1 MRGIFWPSCKKRS
14 ISYNDWVL
22 WEDVM
27 KVESFFESGRRDH
40 WKEAILQSEWSAAP
54 FLCRLIDEGRFFET
68 LGEHS
73 KLLLLT
79 EGDELIAYCTF
90 TDRDDIPE
98 TDLTP
103 WIGFVYVFPKHR
115 GHRYFGLLLQAIEQK
130 AWEARIPKLYLST
143 NHVGLYEKYGFR
155 FESMMT
161 DMRGDPSRIYSKAIP
176 ARD

>member
-1 MRGIFWPSCKKRS
+1 
-14 ISYNDWVL
+14 
-22 WEDVM
+22 M
-27 KVESFFESGRRDH
+27 KIESFFASDRRPH
-40 WKEAILQSEWSAAP
+40 WLEALRNCDWSAAR
-54 FLCRLIDEGRFFET
+54 FLCKLIDEQIFFET

-73 KLLLLT
+73 QLLLLT
-79 EGDELIAYCTF
+79 EGDALIAFCTY

-130 AWEARIPKLYLST
+130 AREARIPKLYLST
-143 NHVGLYEKYGFR
+143 EHVGLYEKYGFQ

-176 ARD
+176 GRD